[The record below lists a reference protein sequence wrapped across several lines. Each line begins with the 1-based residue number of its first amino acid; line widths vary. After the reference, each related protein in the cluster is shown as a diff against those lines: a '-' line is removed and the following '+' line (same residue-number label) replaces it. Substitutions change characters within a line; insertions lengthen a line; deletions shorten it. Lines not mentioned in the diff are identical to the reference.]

1 MNDPPRDHLDEA
13 DEIRLSRTTVRVP
26 SEKRRELA
34 DRLDCAGF
42 SRAADDL
49 RTRRA
54 FEPADKVDVLGV
66 LNTWLDQVKLPA
78 FGEELMDLRHELDHD
93 ITQKR

>member
-1 MNDPPRDHLDEA
+1 MNDPPRELDEA

-34 DRLDCAGF
+34 DRLDSAGF

-54 FEPADKVDVLGV
+54 FEPADKADVLGV

-78 FGEELMDLRHELDHD
+78 FSEELMDLRDELDHD
-93 ITQKR
+93 ITQKH